1 MRPPAKPDG
10 LYGIFLKMQGNSV
23 RAARHYQLDCFVTLA
38 MTVILVR
45 VSPADCV
52 LAASCASLGF
62 IASKRSD
69 AWQSSINKSA
79 PVAHFLLSMLYYLF
93 SNKNAP
99 MGRFYYFAA
108 WNSSS
113 GFTAFSFCFTC
124 VSMASNALRSK
135 IIPRNIAKAF
145 WFLL

>member
-79 PVAHFLLSMLYYLF
+79 PVAHYLLSMLYYLC
-93 SNKNAP
+93 SNKNPPQVGA
-99 MGRFYYFAA
+99 
-108 WNSSS
+108 
-113 GFTAFSFCFTC
+113 GFLTNQFLPECG
-124 VSMASNALRSK
+124 
-135 IIPRNIAKAF
+135 
-145 WFLL
+145 FLLLFFAFATWCIHGRLFCVHVLGVFLFRIS